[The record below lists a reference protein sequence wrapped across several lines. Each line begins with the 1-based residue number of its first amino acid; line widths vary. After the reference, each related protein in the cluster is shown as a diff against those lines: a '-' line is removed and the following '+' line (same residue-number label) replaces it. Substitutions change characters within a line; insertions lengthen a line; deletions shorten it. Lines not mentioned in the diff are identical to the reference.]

1 MLREILVCL
10 EGSPSTDAATRLAID
25 LARAQQASL
34 AGLAIVDEPDIRAGA
49 ATSIGGSSFKRE
61 RDDALVAEARQRAQ
75 DALERFA
82 ATCRNAGVA
91 ARTLEQ
97 TGRPAKSILQAM
109 ETHDLTVIGRDAN
122 FRFELEETDAATR
135 DAVLKR
141 ARRPVLLVPP
151 DRAGSDGVVMVAFDG
166 SGASKRAVA
175 AFAESG
181 LARGRQVHVATVDD
195 NGAAAWEMAE
205 RATQMLRAAD
215 IPATT
220 HNVVSPLGT
229 ADALL
234 ELRGKL
240 DAGWLVM
247 GAFARARIFE
257 LISGSVT
264 RALVEQMHVP
274 IYLCH

>member
-1 MLREILVCL
+1 
-10 EGSPSTDAATRLAID
+10 
-25 LARAQQASL
+25 
-34 AGLAIVDEPDIRAGA
+34 
-49 ATSIGGSSFKRE
+49 
-61 RDDALVAEARQRAQ
+61 
-75 DALERFA
+75 
-82 ATCRNAGVA
+82 
-91 ARTLEQ
+91 
-97 TGRPAKSILQAM
+97 
-109 ETHDLTVIGRDAN
+109 
-122 FRFELEETDAATR
+122 
-135 DAVLKR
+135 
-141 ARRPVLLVPP
+141 
-151 DRAGSDGVVMVAFDG
+151 MVAFDG